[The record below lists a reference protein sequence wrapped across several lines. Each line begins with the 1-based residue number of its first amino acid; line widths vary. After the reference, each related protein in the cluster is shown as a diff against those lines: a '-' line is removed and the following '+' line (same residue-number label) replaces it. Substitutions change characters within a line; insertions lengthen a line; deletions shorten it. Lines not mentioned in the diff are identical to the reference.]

1 MNCLV
6 CKGGTMHESFEPYFA
21 KLETGYLIVE
31 NVPCWKCNQC
41 GEILFAASVLEKVE
55 DLIAAYKKVA
65 SKIFIVDY
73 RQAA

>member
-6 CKGGTMHESFEPYFA
+6 CKGGTMRESFEPYFA

-55 DLIAAYKKVA
+55 DLIAEAKKFVQEV
-65 SKIFIVDY
+65 SIIDY
-73 RQAA
+73 NKAA

>member
-6 CKGGTMHESFEPYFA
+6 CKGGTMNESFEPYFA
-21 KLETGYLIVE
+21 KLEAGYLIVE

-41 GEILFAASVLEKVE
+41 GEILFAASVLEKIE
-55 DLIAAYKKVA
+55 ELIASYEKVA

>member
-6 CKGGTMHESFEPYFA
+6 CKGGTMTESFEPYFA

-55 DLIAAYKKVA
+55 DLIASYEKIA

-73 RQAA
+73 QQAA